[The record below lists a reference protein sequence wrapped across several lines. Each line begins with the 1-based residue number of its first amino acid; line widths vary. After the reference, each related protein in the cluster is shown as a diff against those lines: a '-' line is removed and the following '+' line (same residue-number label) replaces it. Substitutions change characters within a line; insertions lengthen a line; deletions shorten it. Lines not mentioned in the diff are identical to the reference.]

1 MKDWQIDTGKDPIN
15 FALAALESEVW
26 DLDTLNFSE
35 CFAGNK
41 VEEVCDAL
49 ERRGI
54 AEITV
59 SSNDSSKI
67 GEMIAQFCDFGW
79 ELDGMRK
86 IYINNKEEYAF
97 VLKRG

>member
-1 MKDWQIDTGKDPIN
+1 MKDWQIDTGKDPVN
-15 FALAALESEVW
+15 FTLAALESEVW

-35 CFAGNK
+35 CFTGNK

-49 ERRGI
+49 ARRGI

-67 GEMIAQFCDFGW
+67 GEMIAQFCILGW